1 MTLFFSL
8 HFFCLF
14 LTPPLDLYFLR
25 PLCYFLFSS
34 CVLLAYAERNSALG
48 YCQSMN
54 FICAIL
60 LLHMECD
67 DVFWCLAALVE
78 DVLPPHWFDQVR
90 ILLLTFLLTFLARY
104 GPGLITHEDSFG

>member
-1 MTLFFSL
+1 
-8 HFFCLF
+8 
-14 LTPPLDLYFLR
+14 
-25 PLCYFLFSS
+25 
-34 CVLLAYAERNSALG
+34 LLAYAERNSALG

-78 DVLPPHWFDQVR
+78 DVLPPHWFDQVMR
-90 ILLLTFLLTFLARY
+90 KHSSVLPPRTLLQLFLLPKLLASC
-104 GPGLITHEDSFG
+104 PFTTHLFF